1 MAFVWRSRI
10 RFVDTDASG
19 RIHYTALFRQFE
31 AAEEEFFRSLGVSY
45 SSQESRDLALP
56 RVHVEAD
63 YSAAL
68 CFDDEIDV
76 LVEVKRVGE
85 KSYTLGFQV
94 MLADTGEEAAR
105 GSITAACMSKR
116 SGRSHP
122 LPEPL
127 REALQK
133 CKK

>member
-1 MAFVWRSRI
+1 MWRSRI

-45 SSQESRDLALP
+45 STEESRDLALP

-63 YSAAL
+63 YSGPL
-68 CFDDEIDV
+68 RFDDEIDV
-76 LVEVKRVGE
+76 VVDVARVGE
-85 KSYTLGFQV
+85 KSYTLNFTVFLTQ
-94 MLADTGEEAAR
+94 TGEEAAR

-122 LPEPL
+122 LPQPL
-127 REALQK
+127 KEALQNY
-133 CKK
+133 KK